1 MMHKRAHITLYT
13 DPKPPAPILLV
24 LEKLLVAVAM
34 MGKSNKGNSKFSFLL
49 SWSVKWDNNL
59 EAAFKALPHGFPSI
73 KSSRWISMHTCSH
86 CSLLP
91 KSKPE

>member
-1 MMHKRAHITLYT
+1 MGYQDAMMHKRAHTLYT

-34 MGKSNKGNSKFSFLL
+34 VGKSNKGNSKFSFLL

-59 EAAFKALPHGFPSI
+59 EAAFKALPHGFQ
-73 KSSRWISMHTCSH
+73 
-86 CSLLP
+86 
-91 KSKPE
+91 